1 MSTRVYINVDLD
13 PFCAELVFPKG
24 LDVGGFVSLVFG
36 RFTQE
41 VPCGPQDHGVRHIS
55 LRSATRA
62 KFGKELPLKKKVFIS
77 VPYGERNPLCTLR
90 DAPLPD
96 DLEDIPD
103 ASDEEAVDDII
114 LGTNNDAA
122 DRPAPSSEE
131 APPAVVSGLLC
142 PSCGGWFMNTE
153 VLQLHKAM
161 SHTRVN
167 SNKPVKTL
175 YGCKDCKKTYSTSS
189 DCLLHKWTHKPE
201 SEWPFQCKNC
211 NRGFIRQGAFVKH
224 QQTHNFECKECNRTF
239 TDQTKLQDHSVT
251 HQQRRETF
259 LCIHC
264 EQLFLSKA
272 GLERHV
278 LRYHKNTSAVSTGE
292 RVNEADGVDPETAP
306 ETAAILDSI
315 PVELSCDQCTF
326 GCSQASE
333 LAQHVAS
340 NHPTVPIFRCKKC
353 EQPFLKEGECQEH
366 MQLKH
371 QLLHVEP
378 TSDGNYLC
386 QICDRRLKTFS
397 GYWGHLRGH
406 SKAGAKPFLCDQC
419 GHRYTSRGSLTKHK
433 RTHDFANATKC
444 PHCSKEFATLD
455 YMRNHERLV
464 HTRNFKFSC
473 RLCGHKFPNERK
485 QQTHMAV
492 VHEQELTP
500 EELKAMT
507 RVRHMRCPDCSF
519 ATYSSL
525 QFKQH
530 RATHTGRYP
539 FSCTLCDRAFAFRF
553 QLTLH
558 MRRQHRPGGP
568 LACPHCPR
576 HFIAEDAHS
585 AHVAL
590 HGAPHA
596 KGLECTQCKR
606 LYETPRLL
614 EKHQASV
621 HNSQALRF
629 PCSLCNKRFRTSS
642 GIVAHRRVAHLDSYG
657 GTNEKTAKQVPA
669 KNWAHRPGRFQL
681 TLHMRRQHRPGGPLA
696 CPHCPRHFIAEDAHS
711 AHVALHGAPHA
722 KGLECTQCKRLY
734 ETPRLLEKHQAS
746 VHNSQTLRFPCSLC
760 NKRFRTSSGIV
771 AHRRVA
777 HLDSYGGT
785 NEKTA
790 KQVPA
795 KNWAHR
801 PGRKYGCSRWK
812 YSCEP
817 CGRFFKFDGSLRA
830 HRVFFHGIEGKTA
843 EEKLCPECGKAFQT
857 ELSLAMHLRT
867 HTQEVNFKC
876 SVCSKIYR
884 SRCSLKKHIA
894 TAHRSSL
901 RAFCAVCNR
910 GFLSHSTMLLHVK
923 FAHQLGAKAGA
934 TAEVI
939 ADSSK
944 PSADSATSVTVE
956 PEVAAAPV
964 SNETPVSSTPSVQA
978 VAPTSIASSVP
989 EMAAI
994 PSVSSVTHVTAAPT
1008 MSSVPGTVAV
1018 STVSLIPE
1026 VSSVSTVSPAARVVV
1041 VTQPIPN
1048 VTSYTTAASSNTE
1061 APLQDIAADGASV
1074 ALSPPSMT
1082 TDSIV
1087 ELEPVEEITELTQM
1101 EPGGHDH
1108 AAVEHL
1114 FASIEQPTA
1123 SLPMVGDAP
1132 PLTIVGSAQHML
1144 HMLSVSQVEEVVSEA
1159 CLPQNSCPNVW

>member
-24 LDVGGFVSLVFG
+24 LDVGGFVSLIFG

-41 VPCGPQDHGVRHIS
+41 APRGPQDHGVRHIS
-55 LRSATRA
+55 LQSASRA

-96 DLEDIPD
+96 DLADIPD
-103 ASDEEAVDDII
+103 ASDEEAVDDVI
-114 LGTNNDAA
+114 LGSSKADGS
-122 DRPAPSSEE
+122 DRPPSRSEE
-131 APPAVVSGLLC
+131 ASPSVVSGLLC
-142 PSCGGWFMNTE
+142 PSCGGWFSNTE

-161 SHTRVN
+161 SHSRVN

-175 YGCKDCKKTYSTSS
+175 YGCKICKKTYSTSS
-189 DCLLHKWTHKPE
+189 DCLLHKWKHKPE

-211 NRGFIRQGAFVKH
+211 SRGFIRQAAFVRH
-224 QQTHNFECKECNRTF
+224 QQTHNFECKECNRNF
-239 TDQTKLQDHSVT
+239 TSQERLQEHSVT
-251 HQQRRETF
+251 HQQGRETF
-259 LCIHC
+259 LCVHC

-278 LRYHKNTSAVSTGE
+278 LRYHKNASAVSTGE
-292 RVNEADGVDPETAP
+292 RVNEADGMDPETAP
-306 ETAAILDSI
+306 EKAAILGSI
-315 PVELSCDQCTF
+315 PVELTCDQCTF

-353 EQPFLKEGECQEH
+353 EQPFLKEAECEEH

-371 QLLHVEP
+371 QLIHVEP
-378 TSDGNYLC
+378 TSEGTYLC

-406 SKAGAKPFLCDQC
+406 TKAKPFLCDQC

-492 VHEQELTP
+492 VHEQELTR
-500 EELKAMT
+500 EELNAMT
-507 RVRHMRCPDCSF
+507 RVRRMSCPDCSF
-519 ATYSSL
+519 ATYSAL
-525 QFKQH
+525 QFRQH

-539 FSCTLCDRAFAFRF
+539 FSCTLCDRAFTFRF

-568 LACPHCPR
+568 LMCPHCPR
-576 HFIAEDAHS
+576 HFIAEDSHR

-621 HNSQALRF
+621 HSLQATRF
-629 PCSLCNKRFRTSS
+629 TCKVCNKRFRTSS
-642 GIVAHRRVAHLDSYG
+642 GIVAHRRVAHLDSHG
-657 GTNEKTAKQVPA
+657 GTNEKATAKQA
-669 KNWAHRPGRFQL
+669 
-681 TLHMRRQHRPGGPLA
+681 
-696 CPHCPRHFIAEDAHS
+696 
-711 AHVALHGAPHA
+711 
-722 KGLECTQCKRLY
+722 
-734 ETPRLLEKHQAS
+734 AS
-746 VHNSQTLRFPCSLC
+746 S
-760 NKRFRTSSGIV
+760 
-771 AHRRVA
+771 
-777 HLDSYGGT
+777 
-785 NEKTA
+785 
-790 KQVPA
+790 

-901 RAFCAVCNR
+901 RVFCAVCNR
-910 GFLSHSTMLLHVK
+910 GFLSHASMLLHVK
-923 FAHQLGAKAGA
+923 FAHKDGAKAGA

-939 ADSSK
+939 ADRLE
-944 PSADSATSVTVE
+944 PSEDAATSVTMTDVE
-956 PEVAAAPV
+956 AEAVATSVSAMFPV
-964 SNETPVSSTPSVQA
+964 SNVPPVSTMPSIEVVVPMSTVSSVPHMGA
-978 VAPTSIASSVP
+978 ALTVSSVPHVATAPTASSVP
-989 EMAAI
+989 GIAAASALSLVPNMA
-994 PSVSSVTHVTAAPT
+994 SVSTVC
-1008 MSSVPGTVAV
+1008 SVPGIAAAT
-1018 STVSLIPE
+1018 TVSLVPD
-1026 VSSVSTVSPAARVVV
+1026 VASVSTVSSAACMASAPTMPPVPEIDSYP
-1041 VTQPIPN
+1041 VT
-1048 VTSYTTAASSNTE
+1048 ASDNTE
-1061 APLQDIAADGASV
+1061 AQVQDMEEAADSV
-1074 ALSPPSMT
+1074 ALPSPSMT
-1082 TDSIV
+1082 SDGMV
-1087 ELEPVEEITELTQM
+1087 ELEPVQEITELTRM
-1101 EPGGHDH
+1101 EPGSHEH

-1114 FASIEQPTA
+1114 FASIQQPTA
-1123 SLPMVGDAP
+1123 SLPVVADGP
-1132 PLTIVGSAQHML
+1132 PLTVVGSAQHML
-1144 HMLSVSQVEEVVSEA
+1144 HMLSVSQVEEVVSEV

>member
-41 VPCGPQDHGVRHIS
+41 TPCGPHDHGVRHIS

-90 DAPLPD
+90 DAPLPE

-142 PSCGGWFMNTE
+142 PSCGGWFTNTE

-239 TDQTKLQDHSVT
+239 ADQTKLQDHSVT

-292 RVNEADGVDPETAP
+292 RVNEADGVDPERAP

-353 EQPFLKEGECQEH
+353 EQPFLKEAECQEH

-406 SKAGAKPFLCDQC
+406 SKAKPFLCDQC

-539 FSCTLCDRAFAFRF
+539 FSCTLCNRAFAF
-553 QLTLH
+553 
-558 MRRQHRPGGP
+558 
-568 LACPHCPR
+568 
-576 HFIAEDAHS
+576 
-585 AHVAL
+585 
-590 HGAPHA
+590 
-596 KGLECTQCKR
+596 
-606 LYETPRLL
+606 
-614 EKHQASV
+614 
-621 HNSQALRF
+621 
-629 PCSLCNKRFRTSS
+629 
-642 GIVAHRRVAHLDSYG
+642 
-657 GTNEKTAKQVPA
+657 
-669 KNWAHRPGRFQL
+669 RFQL

-777 HLDSYGGT
+777 HLDTYGGT
-785 NEKTA
+785 DEKTA
-790 KQVPA
+790 KQVPD

-944 PSADSATSVTVE
+944 PSADSATSVTVTVE
-956 PEVAAAPV
+956 SEVAAAPV
-964 SNETPVSSTPSVQA
+964 SAVLSVSNATPVSSTPSVQA
-978 VAPTSIASSVP
+978 VAPASTVSSVP
-989 EMAAI
+989 QTAAV
-994 PSVSSVTHVTAAPT
+994 PSVSSVMHVTAAPT

-1026 VSSVSTVSPAARVVV
+1026 VSSVSTVSSAARVVV
-1041 VTQPIPN
+1041 VTQPVPN
-1048 VTSYTTAASSNTE
+1048 VTSYTTAASGNTE
-1061 APLQDIAADGASV
+1061 AALQDIAAAASV

-1101 EPGGHDH
+1101 EPGTHDH

-1114 FASIEQPTA
+1114 FATIEQPTA

>member
-24 LDVGGFVSLVFG
+24 LDVGGFVSLIFG

-41 VPCGPQDHGVRHIS
+41 APRGPQDHGVRHIS
-55 LRSATRA
+55 LQSASRA

-96 DLEDIPD
+96 DLADIPD
-103 ASDEEAVDDII
+103 ASDEEAVDDVI
-114 LGTNNDAA
+114 LGSSKADGS
-122 DRPAPSSEE
+122 DRPPSS
-131 APPAVVSGLLC
+131 
-142 PSCGGWFMNTE
+142 NTE

-161 SHTRVN
+161 SHSRVN

-175 YGCKDCKKTYSTSS
+175 YGCKICKKTYSTSS
-189 DCLLHKWTHKPE
+189 DCLLHKWKHKPE

-211 NRGFIRQGAFVKH
+211 SRGFIRQAAFVRH
-224 QQTHNFECKECNRTF
+224 QQTHNFECKECNRNF
-239 TDQTKLQDHSVT
+239 TSQERLQEHSVT
-251 HQQRRETF
+251 HQQGRETF
-259 LCIHC
+259 LCVHC

-278 LRYHKNTSAVSTGE
+278 LRYHKNASAVSTGE
-292 RVNEADGVDPETAP
+292 RVNEADGMDPETAP
-306 ETAAILDSI
+306 EKAAILGSI
-315 PVELSCDQCTF
+315 PVELTCDQCTF

-353 EQPFLKEGECQEH
+353 EQPFLKEAECEEH

-371 QLLHVEP
+371 QLIHVEP
-378 TSDGNYLC
+378 TSEGTYLC

-406 SKAGAKPFLCDQC
+406 TKAKPFLCDQC

-492 VHEQELTP
+492 VHEQELTR
-500 EELKAMT
+500 EELNAMT
-507 RVRHMRCPDCSF
+507 RVRRMSCPDCSF
-519 ATYSSL
+519 ATYSAL
-525 QFKQH
+525 QFRQH

-539 FSCTLCDRAFAFRF
+539 FSCTLCDRAFTFRF

-568 LACPHCPR
+568 LMCPHCPR
-576 HFIAEDAHS
+576 HFIAEDSHR

-590 HGAPHA
+590 HGAPPRQRARVHSSARGCTKLHDCWRSTRPLFTACRRHVSHA
-596 KGLECTQCKR
+596 
-606 LYETPRLL
+606 
-614 EKHQASV
+614 
-621 HNSQALRF
+621 
-629 PCSLCNKRFRTSS
+629 
-642 GIVAHRRVAHLDSYG
+642 
-657 GTNEKTAKQVPA
+657 
-669 KNWAHRPGRFQL
+669 
-681 TLHMRRQHRPGGPLA
+681 
-696 CPHCPRHFIAEDAHS
+696 
-711 AHVALHGAPHA
+711 
-722 KGLECTQCKRLY
+722 
-734 ETPRLLEKHQAS
+734 
-746 VHNSQTLRFPCSLC
+746 
-760 NKRFRTSSGIV
+760 
-771 AHRRVA
+771 
-777 HLDSYGGT
+777 
-785 NEKTA
+785 
-790 KQVPA
+790 
-795 KNWAHR
+795 
-801 PGRKYGCSRWK
+801 
-812 YSCEP
+812 
-817 CGRFFKFDGSLRA
+817 SLRA

-901 RAFCAVCNR
+901 RVFCAVCNR
-910 GFLSHSTMLLHVK
+910 GFLSHASMLLHVK
-923 FAHQLGAKAGA
+923 FAHKDGAKAGA

-939 ADSSK
+939 ADRLE
-944 PSADSATSVTVE
+944 PSEDAATSVTMTDVE
-956 PEVAAAPV
+956 AEAVATSVSAMFPV
-964 SNETPVSSTPSVQA
+964 SNVPPVSTMPSIEVVVPMSTV
-978 VAPTSIASSVP
+978 SSVP
-989 EMAAI
+989 HMGAALT
-994 PSVSSVTHVTAAPT
+994 VSSVPHVATAPT
-1008 MSSVPGTVAV
+1008 VSSVPGIAAASALSLVPNMASV
-1018 STVSLIPE
+1018 STVCSVPGIAAATTVSLVPD
-1026 VSSVSTVSPAARVVV
+1026 VASVSTVSSAACMASAPTMPPVPEIDSYPA
-1041 VTQPIPN
+1041 
-1048 VTSYTTAASSNTE
+1048 TA
-1061 APLQDIAADGASV
+1061 
-1074 ALSPPSMT
+1074 
-1082 TDSIV
+1082 
-1087 ELEPVEEITELTQM
+1087 
-1101 EPGGHDH
+1101 
-1108 AAVEHL
+1108 
-1114 FASIEQPTA
+1114 F
-1123 SLPMVGDAP
+1123 
-1132 PLTIVGSAQHML
+1132 
-1144 HMLSVSQVEEVVSEA
+1144 
-1159 CLPQNSCPNVW
+1159 

>member
-1 MSTRVYINVDLD
+1 MASQVTEFLWQHARVSCQVREKQNETLHNVTVLGNKILPAKVEEVLNKGPKYSYEPRKQRRQLLAMVRTVANRAAEDDKGRLVGDGVASLKRTLLLTLTPVMSTRVYINVDLD

-24 LDVGGFVSLVFG
+24 LDVGGFVSLIFG

-41 VPCGPQDHGVRHIS
+41 APRGPQDHGVRHIS
-55 LRSATRA
+55 LQSATRA

-103 ASDEEAVDDII
+103 ASDEEAVDDVI
-114 LGTNNDAA
+114 LGSSKDNEG
-122 DRPAPSSEE
+122 DRPPSRSEE
-131 APPAVVSGLLC
+131 ASPTVVSGLLC
-142 PSCGGWFMNTE
+142 PSCGGWFSNTE

-161 SHTRVN
+161 SHARVN
-167 SNKPVKTL
+167 SNKPVKTV
-175 YGCKDCKKTYSTSS
+175 YGCKVCKKTYSTSS
-189 DCLLHKWTHKPE
+189 DCLLHKWKHKPE

-211 NRGFIRQGAFVKH
+211 SRGFIRQAAFVRH
-224 QQTHNFECKECNRTF
+224 QQTHNFECKECNRNF
-239 TDQTKLQDHSVT
+239 MNQEKLQEHSVT
-251 HQQRRETF
+251 HQQGRETF
-259 LCIHC
+259 LCVHC

-306 ETAAILDSI
+306 EKAAILDSI

-353 EQPFLKEGECQEH
+353 EQPFLKEAE
-366 MQLKH
+366 
-371 QLLHVEP
+371 
-378 TSDGNYLC
+378 
-386 QICDRRLKTFS
+386 
-397 GYWGHLRGH
+397 
-406 SKAGAKPFLCDQC
+406 
-419 GHRYTSRGSLTKHK
+419 GSLTKHK

-492 VHEQELTP
+492 VHEQELTR
-500 EELKAMT
+500 EELNAMT

-525 QFKQH
+525 QFRQH

-539 FSCTLCDRAFAFRF
+539 FSCTLCDRAFTFRF

-568 LACPHCPR
+568 LMCPHCPR
-576 HFIAEDAHS
+576 HFIAEDSHR

-621 HNSQALRF
+621 HSSQATRF
-629 PCSLCNKRFRTSS
+629 TCKVCNKRFRTSS
-642 GIVAHRRVAHLDSYG
+642 GIVAHRRVAHLDSHG
-657 GTNEKTAKQVPA
+657 GTNEKTPAKQ
-669 KNWAHRPGRFQL
+669 
-681 TLHMRRQHRPGGPLA
+681 
-696 CPHCPRHFIAEDAHS
+696 
-711 AHVALHGAPHA
+711 
-722 KGLECTQCKRLY
+722 
-734 ETPRLLEKHQAS
+734 AS
-746 VHNSQTLRFPCSLC
+746 SN
-760 NKRFRTSSGIV
+760 
-771 AHRRVA
+771 
-777 HLDSYGGT
+777 
-785 NEKTA
+785 
-790 KQVPA
+790 

-830 HRVFFHGIEGKTA
+830 HRVFFHGIEGKTT

-901 RAFCAVCNR
+901 RVFCAVCNR
-910 GFLSHSTMLLHVK
+910 GFLSHASMLLHVK
-923 FAHQLGAKAGA
+923 FAHK
-934 TAEVI
+934 V
-939 ADSSK
+939 
-944 PSADSATSVTVE
+944 VV
-956 PEVAAAPV
+956 
-964 SNETPVSSTPSVQA
+964 
-978 VAPTSIASSVP
+978 PTSTVSSVP
-989 EMAAI
+989 HMGAALT
-994 PSVSSVTHVTAAPT
+994 VSSVPHVATAPT
-1008 MSSVPGTVAV
+1008 VSSIPGIAAMSALSRVPNEASVSTMSLVPGIAAV
-1018 STVSLIPE
+1018 TTVSLVPS
-1026 VSSVSTVSPAARVVV
+1026 VASVSTVSSAACVAPVLTV
-1041 VTQPIPN
+1041 PPVPEI
-1048 VTSYTTAASSNTE
+1048 VSYTVTASDNTAASDQDME
-1061 APLQDIAADGASV
+1061 AATDSV
-1074 ALSPPSMT
+1074 ALPSPSMT
-1082 TDSIV
+1082 SDGMV
-1087 ELEPVEEITELTQM
+1087 ELEPVQEITELTRM
-1101 EPGGHDH
+1101 EPGSHEH

-1114 FASIEQPTA
+1114 FASIQHPTA
-1123 SLPMVGDAP
+1123 SLPVVADGP
-1132 PLTIVGSAQHML
+1132 PLTVVGSAQHML
-1144 HMLSVSQVEEVVSEA
+1144 HMLSVSQVEEVVSEV